1 MNGTRVVLE
10 KEDLL
15 IDMAQTE
22 GFETQS
28 YGGITVVLDKALTPE
43 LIEEGF
49 VRELVSKIQ
58 TMRKEAGFE
67 VMDRITV
74 YASGNEKIEQI
85 LRDNEKSVAA
95 DVLADGFI
103 FNETDGYWVTAELST
118 DGVYYVKGADAP
130 AGHVAGTAD
139 EDGSKGTTFIP
150 NASTGVLQIFGLEDD
165 AYVLTEVKTDNGYTL
180 LKDDIRIVITSAED
194 DSRPCGIYDTD
205 VLGLVQNDPRFRT
218 FDGYQDLAHVL
229 LTASAT
235 VDGDSVRMEA
245 YDDSTNAMVPLTVI
259 NTRGPELP
267 KTGDNGVWMY
277 GVIGGCLLLIA
288 LSILLMTSRKKSG
301 K

>member
-1 MNGTRVVLE
+1 VLDIVVLGRAGRNAANLKNRQPLAKMYVKADYEIPEYFKAIIRSELNVKAVEEVSDAESFVTYTFKPQMRTVGPKYGKLLGKIKAALAEIDGNAAMKELNEDGTLALDVNGTRVVLE

-103 FNETDGYWVTAELST
+103 FNETDGY
-118 DGVYYVKGADAP
+118 VK
-130 AGHVAGTAD
+130 
-139 EDGSKGTTFIP
+139 EWK
-150 NASTGVLQIFGLEDD
+150 
-165 AYVLTEVKTDNGYTL
+165 
-180 LKDDIRIVITSAED
+180 
-194 DSRPCGIYDTD
+194 
-205 VLGLVQNDPRFRT
+205 
-218 FDGYQDLAHVL
+218 
-229 LTASAT
+229 
-235 VDGDSVRMEA
+235 
-245 YDDSTNAMVPLTVI
+245 I
-259 NTRGPELP
+259 NTEKVTL
-267 KTGDNGVWMY
+267 GV
-277 GVIGGCLLLIA
+277 
-288 LSILLMTSRKKSG
+288 KKN
-301 K
+301 